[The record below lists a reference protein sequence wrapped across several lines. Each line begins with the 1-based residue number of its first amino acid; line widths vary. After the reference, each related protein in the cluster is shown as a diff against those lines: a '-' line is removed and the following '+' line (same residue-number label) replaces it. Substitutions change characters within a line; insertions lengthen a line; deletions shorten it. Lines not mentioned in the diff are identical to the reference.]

1 MRGNKRKRGGFVF
14 YRWHVRPAA
23 WVVAGLILLILAAVA
38 ALILLNQPDSR
49 AFRDAVLVMAG
60 VSV

>member
-1 MRGNKRKRGGFVF
+1 MF

-23 WVVAGLILLILAAVA
+23 WVAVGLVLLILAAVA
-38 ALILLNQPDSR
+38 AMILLNRPDSR
-49 AFRDAVLVMAG
+49 AYRDAVLVMAG

>member
-1 MRGNKRKRGGFVF
+1 MVFLF

-23 WVVAGLILLILAAVA
+23 LVVAGLILLILAAVA
-38 ALILLNQPDSR
+38 ALILLNRPDSR

>member
-1 MRGNKRKRGGFVF
+1 MVFLF

-23 WVVAGLILLILAAVA
+23 WLVAGLILLILAAAVL
-38 ALILLNQPDSR
+38 ALILLNRPDSR